1 MRPPWSRTAR
11 RSRAQA
17 AAVAQA
23 AADEADKKAQTKIPL
38 SYAGMQSGVA
48 TLEGRL
54 ATLADA
60 QIPHV
65 TTATV
70 WDDANWNELP
80 KHARNDGLV
89 MRLIRSGGSS
99 QNGLRPGST
108 TTSGI
113 TGSAIG
119 IR

>member
-1 MRPPWSRTAR
+1 MRPIKGANEDSA
-11 RSRAQA
+11 
-17 AAVAQA
+17 
-23 AADEADKKAQTKIPL
+23 
-38 SYAGMQSGVA
+38 YAGMQSGVA

-80 KHARNDGLV
+80 SMPAMTD
-89 MRLIRSGGSS
+89 SS
-99 QNGLRPGST
+99 C
-108 TTSGI
+108 
-113 TGSAIG
+113 A
-119 IR
+119 